1 MRMNSLPGRWMLC
14 AFTLASISSLTQ
26 STPEAFAQKE
36 AGAQEEGSTRKEEG
50 PKKKKKARKK
60 SIRQCMSFSQK
71 MGTDD
76 ESVELSLKSRCQV
89 SVVCSLE
96 WEVTCVDDGTRATTP
111 GKRSSSLEYSDSL
124 FATASAAQCA
134 ESWELDAVKWNC
146 VPAES

>member
-1 MRMNSLPGRWMLC
+1 MRMISLPGQWMLC
-14 AFTLASISSLTQ
+14 AFTLAAIPALTQ
-26 STPEAFAQKE
+26 TTPRAFAQ
-36 AGAQEEGSTRKEEG
+36 EETRAPENEQPK
-50 PKKKKKARKK
+50 KKKKKARKK
-60 SIRQCMSFSQK
+60 SIRQCMTFTQK
-71 MGTDD
+71 MGTEE
-76 ESVELSLKSRCQV
+76 ESVELSLKSQCQP

-96 WEVTCVDDGTRATTP
+96 WEITCVDDDGTRATTP